1 MDASDSSRIAPLA
14 LTPTIARQ
22 TPQSDFGH
30 VIARAAQQ
38 VGRTSAQLVG
48 GIIGASPG
56 FSAASS
62 GVQTVASAAQR
73 SSGVTQASALSPA
86 ADASVPEKGDSWD
99 LLQAQTLLNQEN
111 QQFSLSYL
119 KLQDEMQRESREH
132 NTVSN
137 IMKVRHDS
145 AKAAINNIR

>member
-1 MDASDSSRIAPLA
+1 MDASDSSRIAPLSI
-14 LTPTIARQ
+14 TRTIVRQ
-22 TPQSDFGH
+22 TPQDDFGH
-30 VIARAAQQ
+30 ALANAVHR
-38 VGRTSAQLVG
+38 VGRTGAQVVG

-56 FSAASS
+56 LSAASS
-62 GVQTVASAAQR
+62 GAQVVASTALQDPGIVRAA
-73 SSGVTQASALSPA
+73 SVSPG
-86 ADASVPEKGDSWD
+86 ADASLPEKGDSWD